1 MAAVP
6 PESLEQ
12 RLNAVAVV
20 FGVDET
26 QVIHLTLS
34 QFSKTLR
41 TQRCDV
47 ASIMSTR
54 YVEVLESVHD
64 KITFVGKIRE
74 NSKRL
79 GG

>member
-1 MAAVP
+1 MRRG
-6 PESLEQ
+6 L
-12 RLNAVAVV
+12 
-20 FGVDET
+20 
-26 QVIHLTLS
+26 
-34 QFSKTLR
+34 
-41 TQRCDV
+41 V

-79 GG
+79 GVKTERNIAACGLNRLAELLN

>member
-20 FGVDET
+20 LGVDET

-47 ASIMSTR
+47 
-54 YVEVLESVHD
+54 
-64 KITFVGKIRE
+64 G
-74 NSKRL
+74 
-79 GG
+79 